1 MIQRSDSKPL
11 LAYRLDASS
20 DLDAWNL
27 AKLGQW
33 QRGSLPSNGERMKWV
48 AVDFDTVADKDG
60 FKKRFEQLKKI
71 LVWLKSSYIT
81 DLKNLR

>member
-11 LAYRLDASS
+11 LAYRLDAAS

-27 AKLGQW
+27 ARLGQW
-33 QRGSLPSNGERMKWV
+33 QRGSLPRNGERMKWI
-48 AVDFDTVADKDG
+48 AVDFDNVEDKDG
-60 FKKRFEQLKKI
+60 FKHRFGQLKTI
-71 LVWLKSSYIT
+71 LVWQKRSFIT